1 MNRLIRS
8 TLVVAMLAAVA
19 AVFVACD
26 DTNDA
31 QTTLSSASS
40 GAAATESGPAEALPA
55 NLILDKSPDG
65 AQDVIALQKSA
76 KAGDTVTLRGRVG
89 GNEKPLA
96 DNRAIVTVVDPTV
109 TTCERMPGDAC
120 KTPWD
125 ACCEPSEKIAANSAT
140 VQVVD
145 SSGKPLAATLESI
158 AGLKPLS
165 KVTVS
170 GTARRPAGS
179 DVLIIEAKQIH
190 VTP

>member
-8 TLVVAMLAAVA
+8 TIAVAMLFAAVT
-19 AVFVACD
+19 VFVACD

-31 QTTLSSASS
+31 PPAQSSTSP
-40 GAAATESGPAEALPA
+40 GATSADAGPADALPA

-120 KTPWD
+120 ATPWD
-125 ACCEPSEKIAANSAT
+125 ACCDPDAAAKSAT
-140 VQVVD
+140 IQVVGADGRPLKAPLTGVGGIAPLKELIVTGKVRTPAD
-145 SSGKPLAATLESI
+145 SGALVVDATGI
-158 AGLKPLS
+158 YIKG
-165 KVTVS
+165 
-170 GTARRPAGS
+170 
-179 DVLIIEAKQIH
+179 
-190 VTP
+190 

>member
-31 QTTLSSASS
+31 QTAQSSASS

-125 ACCEPSEKIAANSAT
+125 ACCDPDAAAKSAT
-140 VQVVD
+140 IQVVGPDGRPLKAALTGVGGIAPLKELIVTGTVRTPHD
-145 SSGKPLAATLESI
+145 SGALVVDATGI
-158 AGLKPLS
+158 YVKG
-165 KVTVS
+165 
-170 GTARRPAGS
+170 
-179 DVLIIEAKQIH
+179 
-190 VTP
+190 

>member
-1 MNRLIRS
+1 MIQRAKEFLMDRLIRS
-8 TLVVAMLAAVA
+8 TIAVA
-19 AVFVACD
+19 ILFAVVTIFVACD

-31 QTTLSSASS
+31 PPAQSSTSS
-40 GAAATESGPAEALPA
+40 GAASADAGPAEALPA

-65 AQDVIALQKSA
+65 AQDVIAIQKSA

-125 ACCEPSEKIAANSAT
+125 ACCDPDAAAKSAT
-140 VQVVD
+140 IQVV
-145 SSGKPLAATLESI
+145 GP
-158 AGLKPLS
+158 
-165 KVTVS
+165 
-170 GTARRPAGS
+170 
-179 DVLIIEAKQIH
+179 
-190 VTP
+190 